1 MLPWR
6 TVKLYFSDK
15 RTYSANIKLIKNDE
29 IQLIGKKG
37 IKVERKTTDQII
49 NVLKQY
55 CGNIMV
61 K

>member
-49 NVLKQY
+49 YVLKQY